1 MGASKETV
9 CDRCGRPRR
18 IIFRSGARSLCGSC
32 YNVSPDRPRRRC
44 GRCNKVAAICVR
56 ATSTSPDI
64 CVDCYELPLATC
76 SSCGRHRPCQFVR
89 APNSD
94 VQEVPSQ
101 SNIDLCSLRRGP
113 TSSRELGRRPGVR
126 HLLHRHSASAG
137 NLQELRGGAAP
148 RLASRARIDDVL

>member
-9 CDRCGRPRR
+9 CYRCGRPV
-18 IIFRSGARSLCGSC
+18 ISSGGRLLCGSC

-76 SSCGRHRPCQFVR
+76 LSCGRHRPCQFV
-89 APNSD
+89 ALPNPD

-101 SNIDLCSLRRGP
+101 TDIDLCALRRES
-113 TSSRELGRRPGVR
+113 TSDSELGRGSGVR
-126 HLLHRHSASAG
+126 HLLHRHAASAG

-148 RLASRARIDDVL
+148 RLASWAGIDDVL